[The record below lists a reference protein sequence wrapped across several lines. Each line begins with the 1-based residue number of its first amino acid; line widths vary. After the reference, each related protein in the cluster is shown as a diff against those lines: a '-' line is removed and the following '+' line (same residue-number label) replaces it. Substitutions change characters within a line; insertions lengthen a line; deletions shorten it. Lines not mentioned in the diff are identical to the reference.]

1 MKPEIKEKIEDLLLH
16 SDEITEEIEA
26 MAEEMLGCV
35 PFILSILSERPESF
49 VFSTLGDFYTGRPKS
64 MDVQTAELV
73 TIAAATA
80 LKSEACLKVHIS
92 AAMKAGVTRDEILDT
107 ILIAALMGK
116 TSILGS
122 SLRVFQG
129 AAGSREEI

>member
-1 MKPEIKEKIEDLLLH
+1 MRPEIKTKIQDLLAH
-16 SDEITEEIEA
+16 SDEITEEIET
-26 MAEEMLGCV
+26 MAEDMLGTV

-64 MDVQTAELV
+64 MDVRTAELV
-73 TIAAATA
+73 TIAAAAA
-80 LKSEACLKVHIS
+80 LKSEACLKVHIA

-116 TSILGS
+116 TALLAP
-122 SLRVFQG
+122 SLRVFQD
-129 AAGSREEI
+129 ATGSRKDI

>member
-64 MDVQTAELV
+64 MDVRTAELV
-73 TIAAATA
+73 TIAAAAA

-107 ILIAALMGK
+107 LLIAALMGK
-116 TSILGS
+116 TALLAP
-122 SLRVFQG
+122 SLRVFRD
-129 AAGSREEI
+129 AAGGREEI